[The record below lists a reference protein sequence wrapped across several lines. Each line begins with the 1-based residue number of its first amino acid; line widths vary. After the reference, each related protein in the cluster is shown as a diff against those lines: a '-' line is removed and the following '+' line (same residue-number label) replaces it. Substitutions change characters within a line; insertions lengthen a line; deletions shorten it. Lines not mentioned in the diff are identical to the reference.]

1 MSTLDAILLFV
12 GGIGGFAL
20 AAPSATVSSAIWTG
34 SPDVALPLIARHSTI
49 WRLANIGFVV
59 ATVLSAAGLFVL
71 SSSLGAN
78 GEGLA
83 RAAAVAY
90 AMAGTAW
97 LVTLSIRLGI
107 TPGVAAR
114 YVADATLDPAFAPL
128 AGLGG
133 VLFAAFILVGTSS
146 LVALGAAVVLG
157 GVLPAWTGWV
167 ILALS
172 VAILGGYLLTGDT
185 LPAFVYLPTIM
196 LGIVLLLTAG

>member
-1 MSTLDAILLFV
+1 
-12 GGIGGFAL
+12 
-20 AAPSATVSSAIWTG
+20 
-34 SPDVALPLIARHSTI
+34 
-49 WRLANIGFVV
+49 
-59 ATVLSAAGLFVL
+59 
-71 SSSLGAN
+71 
-78 GEGLA
+78 
-83 RAAAVAY
+83 
-90 AMAGTAW
+90 
-97 LVTLSIRLGI
+97 
-107 TPGVAAR
+107 VAAR
-114 YVADATLDPAFAPL
+114 YTADSTLDPAFAPL